1 MGNGCNRDGWSFALC
16 GVLAFSAS
24 WLIACAGGDG
34 GSQSQRNGVLVTP
47 PTVPPLSGAG
57 GSSVPV
63 VNNPASSGSTGTT
76 VGAAGSTPVMVA
88 AGSGGGSA
96 AGSGGITMNAGA
108 GGMGM
113 AGTMAM
119 AGSMS
124 MAGSGGTT
132 APPDDGDHSVAG
144 VCAHWK
150 ADHASVGEGMWNGAT
165 ASCMAG
171 DLSADA
177 HDNALRVLNGYRWLV
192 DMPPITEDPT
202 FTAKAQQCALMM
214 RANNSLSHMP
224 PTTWMCYTADG
235 AEGASHC
242 NISGGPLV
250 SSVNGF
256 IVDPGN
262 ATTIGHRRWIL
273 GNMIGPTGLGGTDR
287 SSCVWTFGTNKL
299 KTPWLAYPRGV
310 IPIQAMGGGFSG
322 SVDGTGWSL
331 QSDTINVEGVEVT
344 VTSDGASMP
353 VTKTV
358 LQQNVGSRYAIRFNP
373 MGWTST
379 AGKKYSVSVTGAS
392 MPITYDVEFA
402 DCK

>member
-1 MGNGCNRDGWSFALC
+1 
-16 GVLAFSAS
+16 VLVLSGS
-24 WLIACAGGDG
+24 WLNACAGGDRDNQ
-34 GSQSQRNGVLVTP
+34 SQSNGVLVTP
-47 PTVPPLSGAG
+47 PTMPPLG
-57 GSSVPV
+57 GSGGSNVPV
-63 VNNPASSGSTGTT
+63 VNPGSTGAAGTT
-76 VGAAGSTPVMVA
+76 VGAAGSTPVA
-88 AGSGGGSA
+88 AGTGGSA
-96 AGSGGITMNAGA
+96 AGSGGIMNGGTGGMAGS
-108 GGMGM
+108 MGM
-113 AGTMAM
+113 AGTMGM

-132 APPDDGDHSVAG
+132 APPDEGDHSVAG
-144 VCAHWK
+144 VCARWK

-192 DMPPITEDPT
+192 DMPAITEDPT

-224 PTTWMCYTADG
+224 PSTWMCYTADG
-235 AEGASHC
+235 SEGASHC
-242 NISGGPLV
+242 NISSGQLV

-287 SSCVWTFGTNKL
+287 SSCVWTFGTSKL
-299 KTPWLAYPRGV
+299 KVPWLAYPRGV

-322 SVDGTGWSL
+322 TVDGTGWSL
-331 QSDTINVEGVEVT
+331 QSDTINVESAEVT
-344 VTSDGASMP
+344 ITSDGASMP

-379 AGKKYSVSVTGAS
+379 AGKKYSVTVTGAS
-392 MPITYDVEFA
+392 MPIAYDVEFA